1 MAYTGARVRR
11 VFRGQALLARL
22 LWECSPT
29 LTVLG
34 LVATVAQ
41 ALAAAGIMI
50 GSGRLVGALANGR
63 LDTTWLVVTLAALLA
78 QPICSAAADVVGTVE
93 QGRATPLLLERVSA
107 LCSRPH
113 GIEHLEDTDIR
124 QSVDG
129 SVEEINQQYFL
140 GVQSTWQVLGYR
152 LWGVAALVVLAAWSW
167 WVAALVLVTTLA
179 LNVTW
184 SAYSQQIFEQ
194 IFRDRR
200 RRRARWYRNLL
211 VERDSAKEVRL
222 FGLTSFGIER
232 FVASWRDAITDLWQG
247 RRAKQRPIAV
257 ANLAILAAYVV
268 ALAALGHG
276 AWTGA
281 VSTATLL
288 ASAQALTQI
297 EGLGMLGDMQTMV
310 VRQQTLLLDLEDLS
324 ARLPDPE
331 PAAAP
336 TRPTGTASAVAF
348 RDVRFRYPGRPTPTF
363 DGLSLQIDP
372 GTSVAV
378 VGANGAGKSTLIK
391 LLCGLYRPDAGRVS
405 VDGGDPGEDDHL
417 RRRVAVI
424 FQEFV
429 RYHLTLRENVAMAM
443 LGGHRD
449 EDISSVVRRAL
460 HDATGDPVL
469 ARVGDWDRVLSA
481 EYAGGT
487 DLSGGQWQ
495 RVALARALAAIDAGA
510 GVLVLDEPTAALD
523 VRAEA
528 QLFDNF
534 LTVTRGLTTV
544 LVSHRLS
551 SVRHADRIVVLDG
564 GRIVEDGTHAEL
576 VAAGNGYAQMFAL
589 QAERFALAGGQ
600 AGGQAGGAAS

>member
-1 MAYTGARVRR
+1 MTNTGARVRR
-11 VFRGQALLARL
+11 VLHGQVLLAGL

-29 LTVLG
+29 LTVVG
-34 LVATVAQ
+34 LAAAVAQ
-41 ALAAAGIMI
+41 AGAAAGVMI
-50 GSGRLVGALANGR
+50 GSGRLVQGLAQGT
-63 LDTTWLVVTLAALLA
+63 LDTGWLVVTLASLLA
-78 QPICSAAADVVGTVE
+78 QPVCSAAMDVIGSVE
-93 QGRATPLLLERVSA
+93 QGRATPLLLERTSA

-113 GIEHLEDTDIR
+113 GVEHLEDAEIR

-129 SVEEINQQYFL
+129 TIEEINQQYFL

-152 LWGVAALVVLAAWSW
+152 LWGSAALVVLASWSW
-167 WVAALVLVTTLA
+167 WVALLVLVATLA
-179 LNVTW
+179 LNMTW
-184 SAYSQQIFEQ
+184 SAYSQELFEQ

-211 VERDSAKEVRL
+211 VEQDKAKEVRL

-232 FVASWRDAITDLWQG
+232 FVATWREALTDLW
-247 RRAKQRPIAV
+247 RDRHKKQRPIIACNV
-257 ANLAILAAYVV
+257 AILAAYVV

-276 AWTGA
+276 AWTGT

-288 ASAQALTQI
+288 ASAQALAQI

-310 VRQQTLLLDLEDLS
+310 VRQQTLLLDLEELS
-324 ARLPDPE
+324 SRLPE
-331 PAAAP
+331 PTPVAAP

-348 RDVRFRYPGRPTPTF
+348 RDVRFGYPGRPLPTF
-363 DGLSLQIDP
+363 TGLSLEIDP
-372 GTSVAV
+372 GSSVAV

-391 LLCGLYRPDAGRVS
+391 LLCGLYRPDAGVVT

-429 RYHLTLRENVAMAM
+429 RYHLTLRENVGMAM
-443 LGGHRD
+443 LADHRD

-469 ARVGDWDRVLSA
+469 ARVGGWDRVLSA

-528 QLFDNF
+528 ELFDNF
-534 LTVTRGLTTV
+534 LTVTRGLTTI

-564 GRIVEDGTHAEL
+564 GRIVEDGPHDDL
-576 VAAGNGYAQMFAL
+576 VAAGNGYARMFAL
-589 QAERFALAGGQ
+589 QAERFAVAGGV
-600 AGGQAGGAAS
+600 S

>member
-1 MAYTGARVRR
+1 MANTGARVRR
-11 VFRGQALLARL
+11 VLHGQALLARL

-29 LTVLG
+29 LTVVG
-34 LVATVAQ
+34 AVAAVAQ

-50 GSGRLVGALANGR
+50 GSGKLVAALADGR
-63 LDTTWLVVTLAALLA
+63 VDTTWLVVTLGSLVA
-78 QPICSAAADVVGTVE
+78 QPILSAVVDVIGNVE

-113 GIEHLEDTDIR
+113 GIEHLEDAEIR

-129 SVEEINQQYFL
+129 AVEEINQQYFL
-140 GVQSTWQVLGYR
+140 GVQSTWQVLGFR

-167 WVAALVLVTTLA
+167 WVAAIVLAATVA
-179 LNVTW
+179 LNLTW

-211 VERDSAKEVRL
+211 VEQHSAKEVRL
-222 FGLTSFGIER
+222 FGLTAFGIER
-232 FVASWRDAITDLWQG
+232 FTATWRDAISDLWRG
-247 RRAKQRPIAV
+247 RREKQRPIVV
-257 ANLAILAAYVV
+257 ANLAILAAYAV
-268 ALAALGHG
+268 ALAVLGHD

-281 VSTATLL
+281 IGTATLL
-288 ASAQALTQI
+288 ASAQALMQV
-297 EGLGMLGDMQTMV
+297 ENLGMLGDQQTMV
-310 VRQQTLLLDLEDLS
+310 IRQQTLLLDLEDLS
-324 ARLPDPE
+324 DRLPAPV
-331 PAAAP
+331 PVSAP
-336 TRPTGTASAVAF
+336 TRPTGTASSVVF
-348 RDVRFRYPGRPTPTF
+348 RDVRFTYPGRPAPTF
-363 DGLSLQIDP
+363 DGLSLAIEP

-391 LLCGLYRPDAGRVS
+391 LLCGLHRPDSGAVR
-405 VDGGDPGEDDHL
+405 VDGGDPGADDAL

-429 RYHLTLRENVAMAM
+429 RYHLTLRENVGMAM
-443 LGGHRD
+443 LADHRD
-449 EDISSVVRRAL
+449 EDVAAVVPRAL

-469 ARVGDWDRVLSA
+469 QRVGGWDRVLSA

-495 RVALARALAAIDAGA
+495 RIALARALAAIDAGA

-528 QLFDNF
+528 ELFDNF
-534 LTVTRGLTTV
+534 LTVTRGLTTI

-564 GRIVEDGTHAEL
+564 GRIVEDGTHDEL
-576 VAAGNGYAQMFAL
+576 VAAGDGYARMFAL
-589 QAERFALAGGQ
+589 QAERFAI
-600 AGGQAGGAAS
+600 AGGAVS

>member
-1 MAYTGARVRR
+1 MAKAGARARR
-11 VFRGQALLARL
+11 VLRGQILLVRL
-22 LWECSPT
+22 LWECSPGLT
-29 LTVLG
+29 LLG
-34 LVATVAQ
+34 AVAAIAQ
-41 ALAAAGIMI
+41 AFAAAGVMI
-50 GSGRLVGALANGR
+50 GSGRLVEALANGR
-63 LDTTWLVVTLAALLA
+63 LDTTWLVLTLACLFA
-78 QPICSAAADVVGTVE
+78 QPVCTAVVDVVGNVE
-93 QGRATPLLLERVSA
+93 QGRATPLLLERVSL

-113 GIEHLEDTDIR
+113 GIEHLEDADIR

-129 SVEEINQQYFL
+129 AVEEINQQYFL
-140 GVQSTWQVLGYR
+140 GVQSTWNVLNYR
-152 LWGVAALVVLAAWSW
+152 LWGLAALIVLAAWSW
-167 WVAALVLVTTLA
+167 WVAALVLATTLA
-179 LNVTW
+179 VNITW

-211 VERDSAKEVRL
+211 VDQDNAKEVRL
-222 FGLTSFGIER
+222 FGLTAFGIER
-232 FVASWRDAITDLWQG
+232 FTDTWRTAISELWRG
-247 RRAKQRPIAV
+247 RREKQRPIV
-257 ANLAILAAYVV
+257 IANIAILLAYVV
-268 ALAALGHG
+268 ALVALGHG

-288 ASAQALTQI
+288 ASAQALMQI

-310 VRQQTLLLDLEDLS
+310 IRQQTLLLDLEDLS
-324 ARLPDPE
+324 SRLPTPPQLE
-331 PAAAP
+331 SPN
-336 TRPTGTASAVAF
+336 RPTGAASAVTF
-348 RDVRFRYPGRPTPTF
+348 RDVRFTYPGRPLPTF
-363 DGLSLQIDP
+363 DGLSLDIDP
-372 GTSVAV
+372 GSSVAV

-391 LLCGLYRPDAGRVS
+391 LLCGLHRPDSGVVA
-405 VDGGDPGEDDHL
+405 VDGGDPGCDDHL

-429 RYHLTLRENVAMAM
+429 RYHLTLRENVGMAM
-443 LGGHRD
+443 LADHRD
-449 EDISSVVRRAL
+449 EDVDSVVPRAL

-469 ARVGDWDRVLSA
+469 ARVGGWDRVLSG

-528 QLFDNF
+528 ELFDNF
-534 LTVTRGLTTV
+534 LTVTRGLTTI

-564 GRIVEDGTHAEL
+564 GRIVEDGTHDEL
-576 VAAGNGYAQMFAL
+576 VAAGDGYARMFAL
-589 QAERFALAGGQ
+589 QAERFALAGG
-600 AGGQAGGAAS
+600 AVS

>member
-1 MAYTGARVRR
+1 MANTGARVRR
-11 VFRGQALLARL
+11 VLRGQALLARL

-29 LTVLG
+29 LTMLAA
-34 LVATVAQ
+34 VAAVGQ
-41 ALAAAGIMI
+41 AIAAAGVMV
-50 GSGRLVGALANGR
+50 GSGRLVAGLADGR
-63 LDTTWLVVTLAALLA
+63 LETTWLVVTLASLGA
-78 QPICSAAADVVGTVE
+78 QPILTAVVDIVGNVQ

-113 GIEHLEDTDIR
+113 GIEHLEDADIR
-124 QSVDG
+124 QSIDG
-129 SVEEINQQYFL
+129 AVEEINQQYFL
-140 GVQSTWQVLGYR
+140 GVQSTWQVISYR
-152 LWGVAALVVLAAWSW
+152 LWGVAALIVLATWSW
-167 WVAALVLVTTLA
+167 WVAALVLVTTVA
-179 LNVTW
+179 VNVTW

-211 VERDSAKEVRL
+211 IDQDKAKEVRL

-232 FVASWRDAITDLWQG
+232 FAAAWRDAITDLWQG
-247 RRAKQRPIAV
+247 RREKQRPIVLANGAILVAYAV
-257 ANLAILAAYVV
+257 AIATLS
-268 ALAALGHG
+268 HS

-281 VSTATLL
+281 IGTATLL
-288 ASAQALTQI
+288 ASAQALMQV

-310 VRQQTLLLDLEDLS
+310 IRQQSLLLDLEDLS
-324 ARLPDPE
+324 ERLPS
-331 PAAAP
+331 PAPVSTP

-348 RDVRFRYPGRPTPTF
+348 RDVRFTYPGRRVPTF
-363 DGLSLQIDP
+363 DGLTLEIDP

-391 LLCGLYRPDAGRVS
+391 LLCGLHRPDSGVVR
-405 VDGGDPGEDDHL
+405 VDGGDPGEDDGL

-443 LGGHRD
+443 LADHRAD
-449 EDISSVVRRAL
+449 DVAAVVPRAL
-460 HDATGDPVL
+460 HDATGDQVL

-528 QLFDNF
+528 ELFDNF
-534 LTVTRGLTTV
+534 LTVTRGLTTI

-564 GRIVEDGTHAEL
+564 GRLVEDGTHDEL
-576 VAAGNGYAQMFAL
+576 VAAGQGYARMFAL
-589 QAERFALAGGQ
+589 QAERFALAGG
-600 AGGQAGGAAS
+600 GVS

>member
-1 MAYTGARVRR
+1 MANTGARVRR
-11 VFRGQALLARL
+11 VLRGQVLLARL
-22 LWECSPT
+22 VWECSPALTT
-29 LTVLG
+29 L
-34 LVATVAQ
+34 AAFAAVAQ
-41 ALAAAGIMI
+41 ALAAAGVMV
-50 GSGRLVGALANGR
+50 GSGRLVEALANGR
-63 LDTTWLVVTLAALLA
+63 LHTTWLVVTLACLAA
-78 QPICSAAADVVGTVE
+78 QPLCTAVVDVVGNIE

-113 GIEHLEDTDIR
+113 GIEHLEDSEIR

-129 SVEEINQQYFL
+129 AVEEINQQYFL
-140 GVQSTWQVLGYR
+140 GVQSTWNVLTYR
-152 LWGVAALVVLAAWSW
+152 LWGIAALVVLATWSW
-167 WVAALVLVTTLA
+167 WVAAVVLVTTLA
-179 LNVTW
+179 VNVTW

-211 VERDSAKEVRL
+211 VEQDSAKEVRL
-222 FGLTSFGIER
+222 FGLTAFGIER
-232 FVASWRDAITDLWQG
+232 FTATWRSAITELWQG
-247 RRAKQRPIAV
+247 RREKQRPIVV
-257 ANLAILAAYVV
+257 ANVAIMTAYVV
-268 ALAALGHG
+268 ALVALAHG

-281 VSTATLL
+281 VGTATLL
-288 ASAQALTQI
+288 ASAQALTQV

-310 VRQQTLLLDLEDLS
+310 IRQQTLLLDLEDLS
-324 ARLPDPE
+324 SRLPA
-331 PAAAP
+331 PAPDVTP

-348 RDVRFRYPGRPTPTF
+348 HDVRFAYPGRTTPTF
-363 DGLSLQIDP
+363 DGLSLEIEP
-372 GTSVAV
+372 GSSVAV

-391 LLCGLYRPDAGRVS
+391 LLCGLHRPAAGAVT
-405 VDGGDPGEDDHL
+405 VDGGDPGCDDHL

-429 RYHLTLRENVAMAM
+429 RYHLSLRENVAMAM
-443 LGGHRD
+443 LGDHRE
-449 EDISSVVRRAL
+449 EDVGFVVPRAL

-469 ARVGDWDRVLSA
+469 AQVGGWDRVLSA

-528 QLFDNF
+528 ELFDNF
-534 LTVTRGLTTV
+534 LTVTRGLTTI

-551 SVRHADRIVVLDG
+551 SVRHADRIVVLEG
-564 GRIVEDGTHAEL
+564 GRIVEDGTHEEL
-576 VAAGNGYAQMFAL
+576 VAAGNGYARMFAL
-589 QAERFALAGGQ
+589 QAERFALAGG
-600 AGGQAGGAAS
+600 AVS

>member
-1 MAYTGARVRR
+1 MANTGARVRR
-11 VFRGQALLARL
+11 VLRGQALLSRL

-29 LTVLG
+29 LTMLAA
-34 LVATVAQ
+34 VAAVGQ
-41 ALAAAGIMI
+41 AIAAAGVMV
-50 GSGRLVGALANGR
+50 GSGRLVAGLADGR
-63 LDTTWLVVTLAALLA
+63 LETTWLVVTLASLGA
-78 QPICSAAADVVGTVE
+78 QPILTAVVDIVGNVQ

-113 GIEHLEDTDIR
+113 GIEHLEDADSR
-124 QSVDG
+124 QSIDG
-129 SVEEINQQYFL
+129 AVEEINQQYFL
-140 GVQSTWQVLGYR
+140 GVQSTWQVISYR
-152 LWGVAALVVLAAWSW
+152 LWGVAALIVLATWSW
-167 WVAALVLVTTLA
+167 WVAALVLVTTVA
-179 LNVTW
+179 VNVTW

-211 VERDSAKEVRL
+211 IDQDKAKEVRL

-232 FVASWRDAITDLWQG
+232 FAAAWRDAITDLWQG
-247 RRAKQRPIAV
+247 RREKQRPIVLANGAILVAYAV
-257 ANLAILAAYVV
+257 AIATLS
-268 ALAALGHG
+268 HS

-281 VSTATLL
+281 IGTATLL
-288 ASAQALTQI
+288 ASAQALMQV

-310 VRQQTLLLDLEDLS
+310 IRQQTLLLDLEDLS
-324 ARLPDPE
+324 ERLPS
-331 PAAAP
+331 PAPVSTP

-348 RDVRFRYPGRPTPTF
+348 RDVRFTYPGRRVPTF
-363 DGLSLQIDP
+363 DGLTLEIDP

-391 LLCGLYRPDAGRVS
+391 LLCGLHRPDSGVVR
-405 VDGGDPGEDDHL
+405 VDGGDPGEDDGL

-443 LGGHRD
+443 LADHRAD
-449 EDISSVVRRAL
+449 DVAAVVPRAL
-460 HDATGDPVL
+460 HDATGDQVL

-528 QLFDNF
+528 ELFDNF
-534 LTVTRGLTTV
+534 LTVTRGLTTI

-564 GRIVEDGTHAEL
+564 GRLVEDGTHDEL
-576 VAAGNGYAQMFAL
+576 VAAGQGYARMFAL
-589 QAERFALAGGQ
+589 QAERFALAGG
-600 AGGQAGGAAS
+600 GVS

>member
-1 MAYTGARVRR
+1 MASTESRVRR
-11 VFRGQALLARL
+11 VLRGQVLLARL
-22 LWECSPT
+22 LWECSPG

-34 LVATVAQ
+34 AISAVTQ
-41 ALAAAGIMI
+41 AVAAAGVMI
-50 GSGRLVGALANGR
+50 GSGQLVGALADGR
-63 LDTTWLVVTLAALLA
+63 LDTRWLVLTLGCLVA
-78 QPICSAAADVVGTVE
+78 QPVLTAVVDIVGNIE

-113 GIEHLEDTDIR
+113 GIEHLEDAEIR
-124 QSVDG
+124 QSIDG
-129 SVEEINQQYFL
+129 AVEEINQQYFL
-140 GVQSTWQVLGYR
+140 GVQSTWQVVGYR
-152 LWGVAALVVLAAWSW
+152 LWGVAALVVLALWSW
-167 WVAALVLVTTLA
+167 WVALVVLATTLA
-179 LNVTW
+179 VNVTW

-211 VERDSAKEVRL
+211 IDQDNAKEVRL
-222 FGLTSFGIER
+222 FGLTAFGIER
-232 FVASWRDAITDLWQG
+232 FAATWSSAIADLWQG
-247 RRAKQRPIAV
+247 RRAKQRPIV
-257 ANLAILAAYVV
+257 LANLAILAAYVV

-310 VRQQTLLLDLEDLS
+310 IRQQTLLLDLEDLS
-324 ARLPDPE
+324 DRLPAPDTDRT
-331 PAAAP
+331 P
-336 TRPTGTASAVAF
+336 TRPTGSASSVAF
-348 RDVRFRYPGRPTPTF
+348 RDVRFTYPGRPAPTF
-363 DGLSLQIDP
+363 DGLSLEIDP

-391 LLCGLYRPDAGRVS
+391 LLCGLHRPDSGLVR
-405 VDGGDPGEDDHL
+405 VDGGDPGDDDHL

-429 RYHLTLRENVAMAM
+429 RYHLTLRENVGMAM
-443 LGGHRD
+443 LSDHR
-449 EDISSVVRRAL
+449 EDDVTAVVPRAL
-460 HDATGDPVL
+460 HDATGDAVL
-469 ARVGDWDRVLSA
+469 GRVGGWDRVLSG

-528 QLFDNF
+528 ELFDNF
-534 LTVTRGLTTV
+534 LTVTRGLTTI

-564 GRIVEDGTHAEL
+564 GRIVEDGTHDEL
-576 VAAGNGYAQMFAL
+576 VAARQGYARMFAL
-589 QAERFALAGGQ
+589 QAERFALAGG
-600 AGGQAGGAAS
+600 APA

>member
-1 MAYTGARVRR
+1 MANTGTRVRR
-11 VFRGQALLARL
+11 VLRGQALLARL

-29 LTVLG
+29 LTM
-34 LVATVAQ
+34 VAAVAAVAQ
-41 ALAAAGIMI
+41 AVAAAGVMV
-50 GSGRLVGALANGR
+50 GSGRLVAGLADGR
-63 LDTTWLVVTLAALLA
+63 LDTTWLVVTLVSLGA
-78 QPICSAAADVVGTVE
+78 QPVLTAVVDIVGNVQ

-113 GIEHLEDTDIR
+113 GIEHLEDADIR
-124 QSVDG
+124 QSIDG
-129 SVEEINQQYFL
+129 AVEEINQQYFL
-140 GVQSTWQVLGYR
+140 GVQSTWQVISYR
-152 LWGVAALVVLAAWSW
+152 LWGVAALIVLATWSW
-167 WVAALVLVTTLA
+167 WVAALVLVTTVA
-179 LNVTW
+179 VNVTW

-211 VERDSAKEVRL
+211 IDQGNAKEVRL
-222 FGLTSFGIER
+222 FGLTSFGIDR
-232 FVASWRDAITDLWQG
+232 FVAAWRDAITDLWQG
-247 RRAKQRPIAV
+247 RREKQRPIV
-257 ANLAILAAYVV
+257 LANGAILVAYAV
-268 ALAALGHG
+268 ALATLGHS

-281 VSTATLL
+281 IGTATLL
-288 ASAQALTQI
+288 ASAQALMQV

-310 VRQQTLLLDLEDLS
+310 IRQQTLLLDLEDLS
-324 ARLPDPE
+324 ERLPSPT
-331 PAAAP
+331 PVSTP

-348 RDVRFRYPGRPTPTF
+348 HDVRFTYPGRRVPTF
-363 DGLSLQIDP
+363 DGLNLEIDP

-391 LLCGLYRPDAGRVS
+391 LLCGLHRPDAGVVR
-405 VDGGDPGEDDHL
+405 VDGGDPGEDDGL

-443 LGGHRD
+443 LADHRAD
-449 EDISSVVRRAL
+449 DVAAVVPRAL
-460 HDATGDPVL
+460 HDATGDQVL
-469 ARVGDWDRVLSA
+469 ARVGGWDRVLSA

-528 QLFDNF
+528 ELFDNF
-534 LTVTRGLTTV
+534 LTVTRGLTTI

-564 GRIVEDGTHAEL
+564 GRLVEDGTHDEL
-576 VAAGNGYAQMFAL
+576 VAAGNGYARMFAL
-589 QAERFALAGGQ
+589 QAERFALAGG
-600 AGGQAGGAAS
+600 AAS

>member
-1 MAYTGARVRR
+1 MANTGARVRR
-11 VFRGQALLARL
+11 VLRGQALLARL

-29 LTVLG
+29 LTMLAA
-34 LVATVAQ
+34 VAAVGQ
-41 ALAAAGIMI
+41 AIAAAGVMV
-50 GSGRLVGALANGR
+50 GSGRLVAGLADGR
-63 LDTTWLVVTLAALLA
+63 LETTWLVVTLASLGA
-78 QPICSAAADVVGTVE
+78 QPILTAVVDIVGNVQ

-113 GIEHLEDTDIR
+113 GIEHLEDADIR
-124 QSVDG
+124 QSIDG
-129 SVEEINQQYFL
+129 AVEEINQQYFL
-140 GVQSTWQVLGYR
+140 GVQSTWQVISYR
-152 LWGVAALVVLAAWSW
+152 LWGVAALIVLATWSW
-167 WVAALVLVTTLA
+167 WVAALVLVTTVA
-179 LNVTW
+179 VNVTW

-211 VERDSAKEVRL
+211 IDQDKAKEVRL

-232 FVASWRDAITDLWQG
+232 FAAAWRDAITDLWQG
-247 RRAKQRPIAV
+247 RREKQRPIVLANGAILVAYAV
-257 ANLAILAAYVV
+257 AIATLS
-268 ALAALGHG
+268 HS

-281 VSTATLL
+281 IGTATLL
-288 ASAQALTQI
+288 ASAQALMQV

-310 VRQQTLLLDLEDLS
+310 IRQQTLLLDLEDLS
-324 ARLPDPE
+324 ERLPS
-331 PAAAP
+331 PAPVSTP

-348 RDVRFRYPGRPTPTF
+348 RDVRFTYPGRRVPTF
-363 DGLSLQIDP
+363 DGLTLEIDP

-391 LLCGLYRPDAGRVS
+391 LLCGLHRPDSGVVR
-405 VDGGDPGEDDHL
+405 VDGGDPGEDDGL

-443 LGGHRD
+443 LADHRAD
-449 EDISSVVRRAL
+449 DVAAVVPRAL
-460 HDATGDPVL
+460 HDATGDQVL

-528 QLFDNF
+528 ELFDNF
-534 LTVTRGLTTV
+534 LTVTRGLTTI

-564 GRIVEDGTHAEL
+564 GRLVEDGTHDEL
-576 VAAGNGYAQMFAL
+576 VAAGQGYARMFAL
-589 QAERFALAGGQ
+589 QAERFALAGG
-600 AGGQAGGAAS
+600 GVS

>member
-1 MAYTGARVRR
+1 MANTGTRVRR
-11 VFRGQALLARL
+11 VLRGQALLARL

-29 LTVLG
+29 LTALAA
-34 LVATVAQ
+34 VAAVAQ
-41 ALAAAGIMI
+41 AVAAAGVMV
-50 GSGRLVGALANGR
+50 GSGRLVAGLEDGR
-63 LDTTWLVVTLAALLA
+63 LDTTWLVVTLASLGA
-78 QPICSAAADVVGTVE
+78 QPIFTAVVDIVGNVQ

-113 GIEHLEDTDIR
+113 GIEHLEDADIR
-124 QSVDG
+124 QSIDG
-129 SVEEINQQYFL
+129 AVEEINQQYFL
-140 GVQSTWQVLGYR
+140 GVQSTWQVISYR
-152 LWGVAALVVLAAWSW
+152 LWGVAALIVLATWSW
-167 WVAALVLVTTLA
+167 WVAGLVLVTTVA
-179 LNVTW
+179 VNVTW

-211 VERDSAKEVRL
+211 IDQGNAKEVRL
-222 FGLTSFGIER
+222 FGLTSFGIDR
-232 FVASWRDAITDLWQG
+232 FVAAWRDAITDLWQG
-247 RRAKQRPIAV
+247 RRAKQRPIV
-257 ANLAILAAYVV
+257 LANGAILVAYAV
-268 ALAALGHG
+268 ALATLGHS

-281 VSTATLL
+281 IGTATLL
-288 ASAQALTQI
+288 ASAQALMQV

-310 VRQQTLLLDLEDLS
+310 IRQQTLLLDLEDLS
-324 ARLPDPE
+324 ARLPSPT
-331 PAAAP
+331 PVSTP

-348 RDVRFRYPGRPTPTF
+348 RDVRFTYPGRRVPTF
-363 DGLSLQIDP
+363 DGLTLEIEP

-391 LLCGLYRPDAGRVS
+391 LLCGLHRPDAGVVR
-405 VDGGDPGEDDHL
+405 VDGGDPGEDDGL

-443 LGGHRD
+443 LADHRAD
-449 EDISSVVRRAL
+449 DVAAVVPRAL
-460 HDATGDPVL
+460 HDATGDQVL

-481 EYAGGT
+481 EYTGGT

-528 QLFDNF
+528 ELFDNF
-534 LTVTRGLTTV
+534 LTVTRGLTTI

-564 GRIVEDGTHAEL
+564 GRLVEDGTHDEL
-576 VAAGNGYAQMFAL
+576 VAAGNGYARMFAL
-589 QAERFALAGGQ
+589 QAERFALAGG
-600 AGGQAGGAAS
+600 AAS

>member
-1 MAYTGARVRR
+1 MANTGTRVRR
-11 VFRGQALLARL
+11 VLRGQVLLVRL

-29 LTVLG
+29 LT
-34 LVATVAQ
+34 TVGAIAAVGQ
-41 ALAAAGIMI
+41 AFAAAGIMI
-50 GSGRLVGALANGR
+50 GSGKLVEALAEGR
-63 LDTTWLVVTLAALLA
+63 LDTTWLMLTLGSLVA
-78 QPICSAAADVVGTVE
+78 QPILTAVVDIVGTIE

-113 GIEHLEDTDIR
+113 GIEHLEDTEIR
-124 QSVDG
+124 QAVDG
-129 SVEEINQQYFL
+129 AVEEINQQYFL
-140 GVQSTWQVLGYR
+140 GVQSTWQVVGYR
-152 LWGVAALVVLAAWSW
+152 LWGIAALVVLAAWSW
-167 WVAALVLVTTLA
+167 WVAAMVLVTTLA
-179 LNVTW
+179 MNITW

-200 RRRARWYRNLL
+200 RRRARWYRSLL
-211 VERDSAKEVRL
+211 VEQHNAKEVRL
-222 FGLTSFGIER
+222 FGLTAFGIER
-232 FVASWRDAITDLWQG
+232 FTATWRDAISDLWRG
-247 RRAKQRPIAV
+247 RREKRRPIV
-257 ANLAILAAYVV
+257 LANIAILTAYAV
-268 ALAALGHG
+268 ALATLGHG

-281 VSTATLL
+281 VGTATLL
-288 ASAQALTQI
+288 ASAQALIQI

-310 VRQQTLLLDLEDLS
+310 IRQQTLLLDLEDLS
-324 ARLPDPE
+324 DRLPDPA
-331 PAAAP
+331 PVAVP

-348 RDVRFRYPGRPTPTF
+348 QDVRFSYPGRSAPTF
-363 DGLSLQIDP
+363 DGLSLEIDP
-372 GTSVAV
+372 GSSVAV

-391 LLCGLYRPDAGRVS
+391 LLCGLYRPDTGVVR

-429 RYHLTLRENVAMAM
+429 RYHLTLRENVGMAM
-443 LGGHRD
+443 LADHRD
-449 EDISSVVRRAL
+449 EDVSSVVPRAL

-469 ARVGDWDRVLSA
+469 RRVGGWDRVLSA

-528 QLFDNF
+528 ELFDNF
-534 LTVTRGLTTV
+534 LTVTRGLTTI

-564 GRIVEDGTHAEL
+564 GRIVEDGHHDDL
-576 VAAGNGYAQMFAL
+576 VAAGNGYARMFAL
-589 QAERFALAGGQ
+589 QAERFALAGGVV
-600 AGGQAGGAAS
+600 S